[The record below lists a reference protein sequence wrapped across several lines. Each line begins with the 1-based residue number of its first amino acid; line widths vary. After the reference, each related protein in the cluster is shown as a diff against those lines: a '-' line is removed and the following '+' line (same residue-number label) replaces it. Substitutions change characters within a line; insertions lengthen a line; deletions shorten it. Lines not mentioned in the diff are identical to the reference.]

1 MEIAGV
7 VIGFAAQTI
16 VSNLISGVFIITE
29 KTMKIGEFNLTGLPK
44 TEGDAVVKFGFFV

>member
-29 KTMKIGEFNLTGLPK
+29 KTMKIGEFNLPNPSENGR
-44 TEGDAVVKFGFFV
+44 

>member
-1 MEIAGV
+1 MGIADV

-29 KTMKIGEFNLTGLPK
+29 KTMKIGDFNLPDLPK
-44 TEGDAVVKFGFFV
+44 TEGDTAVKFSFFV